1 MTTNTSWLDVMD
13 LIEDNVPESSFDIT
27 SLADFGLGQLPNS
40 GTTPS
45 PSLNFL
51 SVGSQPSL
59 RLLGPLGE
67 VKPIEGSN
75 ESWQWVMDQMKS
87 YPRAFAEQSQTLFI
101 HPHLY
106 HESMPRSIRAAFGAS
121 SASCLINQS
130 NSIMLFRVIDT
141 EVLQLLQDTET
152 DLTLL
157 DELARLQALVLYQ
170 TIRLFYGGIEQR
182 MLAEQQQM
190 VLMSLAL
197 KLLARSQAE
206 LHDAEAVCW
215 VSWILAECIRRTAL
229 VVYMLYGVYSI
240 VRQGICIGFHTLVAL
255 PMSPAFSSWD
265 SEAEHR
271 NQPEPTRTITYEMF
285 TEGWPAM
292 PRKLLPLEKFLL
304 VPCKGINTIEAYD
317 ITEKSVA

>member
-1 MTTNTSWLDVMD
+1 MD
-13 LIEDNVPESSFDIT
+13 MIEDNIPGPSFDMA
-27 SLADFGLGQLPNS
+27 SLSDFPSGSSSGLDFLPA
-40 GTTPS
+40 
-45 PSLNFL
+45 
-51 SVGSQPSL
+51 GSQPSP

-67 VKPIEGSN
+67 VKPIEGSS
-75 ESWQWVMDQMKS
+75 ESWQWVLGQLKS

-106 HESMPRSIRAAFGAS
+106 RDSMPRSIRAAFGAS
-121 SASCLINQS
+121 SASCLLSQS
-130 NSIMLFRVIDT
+130 NRIMLFRLIDI
-141 EVLQLLQDTET
+141 EVLQLLQNNEPN
-152 DLTLL
+152 LTLL

-170 TIRLFYGGIEQR
+170 TIRLFHGGIEQR
-182 MLAEQQQM
+182 MLAEQQQT
-190 VLMSLAL
+190 VLMSSAL

-206 LHDAEAVCW
+206 LQKAEAVCW
-215 VSWILAECIRRTAL
+215 ASWILAECIRRTAL
-229 VVYMLYGVYSI
+229 VVYMLYGVHSI

-255 PMSPAFSSWD
+255 PMSTAFNSWN
-265 SEAEHR
+265 SEADHL

-317 ITEKSVA
+317 IPESVVV